1 MERIQK
7 SKEQIEGSF
16 VTRIDRGMG
25 KVLQGISTLCL
36 GFLFFLLLGN
46 VFFRFVPIFSFG
58 WFDEIVEM
66 VFAYFV
72 FFGSAALW
80 RERQHFRV
88 CLVPD
93 ALQGKKWKRI
103 LDLCI
108 EGCSVL
114 FFLVL
119 FIYSMELTIRAT
131 DQTPIFKMSKRI
143 LYLCMPVSSF
153 IMLIYASASFVSIWR
168 GKLDDREGCLED
180 SV

>member
-1 MERIQK
+1 MKRTQLSTEQK
-7 SKEQIEGSF
+7 QGSLIA
-16 VTRIDRGMG
+16 RIDRATG
-25 KVLQGISTLCL
+25 KALRGISVLCL

-88 CLVPD
+88 CLFPD
-93 ALQGKKWKRI
+93 TLQGRWKRI

-119 FIYSMELTIRAT
+119 FIYSTELTLRAT

-153 IMLIYASASFVSIWR
+153 IMLIYSSVSLVSTWR
-168 GKLDDREGCLED
+168 GKPDNQEGCLEET
-180 SV
+180 V

>member
-1 MERIQK
+1 METKRVEK
-7 SKEQIEGSF
+7 SYFLLSYLSLL
-16 VTRIDRGMG
+16 DRAVGNT
-25 KVLQGISTLCL
+25 LRGISMIALAL
-36 GFLFFLLLGN
+36 LFFLLLGN

-80 RERQHFRV
+80 REREHFRV

-93 ALQGKKWKRI
+93 TLKGKWKRFI
-103 LDLCI
+103 DIVI
-108 EGCSVL
+108 EGCGVL
-114 FFLVL
+114 FFFILLV
-119 FIYSMELTIRAT
+119 YSIELTLRAT

-143 LYLCMPVSSF
+143 LYLCVPVSSF
-153 IMLIYASASFVSIWR
+153 VMLIYAILSFVSR
-168 GKLDDREGCLED
+168 LKGKPDDREGCLEE

>member
-1 MERIQK
+1 MERTQK
-7 SKEQIEGSF
+7 RKEQKQGSLIA
-16 VTRIDRGMG
+16 RIDRATG
-25 KVLQGISTLCL
+25 KVLKGISVLCL

-66 VFAYFV
+66 TFAYFV

-88 CLVPD
+88 CLIPD
-93 ALQGKKWKRI
+93 TQQGKWKRI
-103 LDLCI
+103 LDLFI

-119 FIYSMELTIRAT
+119 FIYSAELTIRAT

-153 IMLIYASASFVSIWR
+153 IMLIYASVFFVSCWR
-168 GKLDDREGCLED
+168 GKPDDREGCLEET
-180 SV
+180 V

>member
-1 MERIQK
+1 MDESRKYVLNRVDWI
-7 SKEQIEGSF
+7 
-16 VTRIDRGMG
+16 VG
-25 KVLQGISTLCL
+25 KALRGISVTALSL
-36 GFLFFLLLGN
+36 LFFLLLGN

-80 RERQHFRV
+80 REHEHFRV

-93 ALQGKKWKRI
+93 SVKGKWKRF

-108 EGCSVL
+108 EGCGVL

-119 FIYSMELTIRAT
+119 FVYSVELTLRAT

-143 LYLCMPVSSF
+143 LYLCVPVSSF
-153 IMLIYASASFVSIWR
+153 IMLIYAVGSFLSR
-168 GKLDDREGCLED
+168 LHGKPDDRSGCLEE
-180 SV
+180 ST